1 MKSTCK
7 AGMKIVGV
15 CWLAMAGA
23 IWAANTSRADGPSAA
38 VPLSRGF
45 AGAAGPAVAGSS
57 SVPPA
62 TRAIGAQPG
71 RIGPQPGVLLLRNG
85 ELLEGRI
92 LRLGDYYEVLLPHGR
107 MRLRSAE
114 VEAVCR
120 DLEEAYQHKRAALR
134 PDDARGHLLLAWW
147 CINQDLP
154 GHAAAE
160 LAEGSRLDPSDPL
173 VELVKR
179 RLDLALDPPVVSAA
193 SRAQG
198 PTSDSGPTPEELD
211 RLVRELPSEAVR
223 EFRERIQPLLLNSCA
238 SGQCHGPQTG
248 GSFRLLRPSFGRVAS
263 RRLTQRNL
271 YSVVNHIDPDDPAQ
285 SPLLRAACTAHG
297 SPERRSVAPAGSRQY
312 EMLADWVR
320 TLVAP
325 PVEQAASAAGKTAP
339 QQGGAVEPAVF
350 ETPVSGGDQSSAPH
364 PAAGEFSTG
373 GMQQSAGGVV
383 PAAFDEQTTPS
394 PVDQPPADRTQ
405 GIQYGV
411 RLEAFEPADP
421 FDPEIFNR
429 RYFPQSPDQ
438 SPRAGASGDT
448 TPASELSPQV
458 PSSEHATSQP
468 LQFAGGAV
476 GGTPEDASHSASGG
490 MSEPRSSERQH
501 VPKLVPWGTAPP
513 VSPASS
519 APRSASAAPRAPV
532 RRVWQAGP
540 PERSSPGAVSAGL
553 HGKAAPENLQPPA
566 DTAAGASAPDRPAL
580 FEREACQSAVPE
592 GPSSGIRPH

>member
-1 MKSTCK
+1 MRCCCPT
-7 AGMKIVGV
+7 
-15 CWLAMAGA
+15 GA
-23 IWAANTSRADGPSAA
+23 CACARPKWKRCVATWKRPINTSALPCGPMMPGGTCCWHGGASTRICRATPRPNWPKALGWI
-38 VPLSRGF
+38 
-45 AGAAGPAVAGSS
+45 PAIRSS
-57 SVPPA
+57 SWSNGDSTWRSIRRWFLPP
-62 TRAIGAQPG
+62 
-71 RIGPQPGVLLLRNG
+71 
-85 ELLEGRI
+85 
-92 LRLGDYYEVLLPHGR
+92 
-107 MRLRSAE
+107 
-114 VEAVCR
+114 
-120 DLEEAYQHKRAALR
+120 
-134 PDDARGHLLLAWW
+134 LA
-147 CINQDLP
+147 
-154 GHAAAE
+154 
-160 LAEGSRLDPSDPL
+160 
-173 VELVKR
+173 
-179 RLDLALDPPVVSAA
+179 
-193 SRAQG
+193 
-198 PTSDSGPTPEELD
+198 
-211 RLVRELPSEAVR
+211 VRELPSEAVR

-350 ETPVSGGDQSSAPH
+350 ETPVSGGDQSSAPQ

-411 RLEAFEPADP
+411 RLEAFEPA
-421 FDPEIFNR
+421 

-490 MSEPRSSERQH
+490 MSEPRSSAVRRSDHLPGRSRRDYTARPRRKTFSRRQTPPPGRRRPTGRHCSNER
-501 VPKLVPWGTAPP
+501 LVSRPC
-513 VSPASS
+513 
-519 APRSASAAPRAPV
+519 PRA
-532 RRVWQAGP
+532 RRAESGRIEPARETGGCFPEGRAKRPSAGP
-540 PERSSPGAVSAGL
+540 
-553 HGKAAPENLQPPA
+553 KASGPTPPR
-566 DTAAGASAPDRPAL
+566 PDWA
-580 FEREACQSAVPE
+580 
-592 GPSSGIRPH
+592 